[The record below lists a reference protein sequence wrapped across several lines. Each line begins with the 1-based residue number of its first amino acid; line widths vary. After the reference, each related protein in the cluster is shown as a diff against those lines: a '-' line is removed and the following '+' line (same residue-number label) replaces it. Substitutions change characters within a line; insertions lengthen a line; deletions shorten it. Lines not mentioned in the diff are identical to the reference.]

1 VLRLLEQLKTQN
13 ATFLKSLQT
22 RVTVE
27 PPSIYH
33 SYFPPTLEEPVRDE
47 LGQPELSE
55 RHSMATTISDNTY
68 EWHDAADVMSDGLEE
83 FVMDAP
89 EQPGQI
95 SRVSTIGSQKSS
107 EQLDRSGDE
116 TDLDEDQLVPQ
127 DLSKHNTQTS
137 VRRSQLPCRILD
149 DEGSLFAVLKQNVGK
164 VVSSSM

>member
-1 VLRLLEQLKTQN
+1 MLRLLEQLKTQN

-27 PPSIYH
+27 PPNIYH
-33 SYFPPTLEEPVRDE
+33 SSLPSTLEEPVRDE
-47 LGQPELSE
+47 LGQPGPSE
-55 RHSMATTISDNTY
+55 RHSMATTISDNTH

-89 EQPGQI
+89 EQPAQI
-95 SRVSTIGSQKSS
+95 SRASTIDSQKSL

-116 TDLDEDQLVPQ
+116 TDLDEDQLTPQ
-127 DLSKHNTQTS
+127 DLLKHGTKTS
-137 VRRSQLPCRILD
+137 IRRSQLPCRILG

-164 VVSSSM
+164 VVSSSV

>member
-1 VLRLLEQLKTQN
+1 MLRLLEQLKTQN

-27 PPSIYH
+27 PPSVYH
-33 SYFPPTLEEPVRDE
+33 SSLPPTLEEPVRDE
-47 LGQPELSE
+47 LGQLELSE
-55 RHSMATTISDNTY
+55 RHSMATTISDSTH

-95 SRVSTIGSQKSS
+95 SRVSTIGSQKSL
-107 EQLDRSGDE
+107 EQPDRSGDE
-116 TDLDEDQLVPQ
+116 TDLDEDQLAPR
-127 DLSKHNTQTS
+127 DLLKHNTQTS
-137 VRRSQLPCRILD
+137 IRRSQLPCRILG

-164 VVSSSM
+164 VGSSSM